1 MQSEKKLGVKL
12 SAKDKK
18 FREFAL
24 NGNMWH
30 VVLSVCMPLAVYQIV
45 NHIFTILD
53 TMMASHIS
61 AQAVSAV
68 AYLSQ
73 IQSMISALGM
83 GLAAGSSL
91 KISEAYGAGK
101 YEVVKKRLS
110 SLIAICFAIGMAV
123 ILLMPFVPLF
133 LRITGT
139 PEDFISIGARYFVI
153 SLAATVV
160 GFFNNVYIAIERARG
175 NSKRIMYLNMG
186 IIVLKL
192 SITAVFIYILNAGVT
207 MIAVATLISQSALFC
222 IAVKNLSG
230 KENVFGFNFNA
241 ITMKRDIVL
250 PMLSISFPVMVEKVA
265 FALGK
270 TVVNAMSKEYGQL
283 TVGALGISNNICG
296 AVTTIHNGFQDGTAA
311 VISQNMGAGKIDR
324 SIDAFKKALIINC
337 LWGFIGWVLLMI
349 FRDPISFIFAYS
361 KEGLNES
368 FRQTILKVFM
378 YDAFGGCVPLG
389 INAAVMSLLFG
400 FGYTKISMII
410 NFSRVFVFRIPVLWA
425 LQNFSSLGSE
435 SVGIV
440 MMVSNILVAVMSSII
455 GIFVLRYIIKNKDKF
470 GGVDN
475 AQAAL

>member
-1 MQSEKKLGVKL
+1 MASDKKIGIKLSEK
-12 SAKDKK
+12 DRK

-24 NGNMWH
+24 SGNMWQ
-30 VVLSVCMPLAVYQIV
+30 VILTVCMPLAIYQIV

-101 YEVVKKRLS
+101 YEMVKKRLS
-110 SLIAICFAIGMAV
+110 SLIMICFCIGVAV
-123 ILLMPFVPLF
+123 VLCMPFVPFF

-139 PEDFISIGARYFVI
+139 PEDFITIGAWYFVI

-186 IIVLKL
+186 IILLKL
-192 SITAVFIYILNAGVT
+192 SMTGVFIYILNAGVT
-207 MIAVATLISQSALFC
+207 MISVATLISQCVLLA
-222 IAVKNLSG
+222 IAFKNLSG
-230 KENVFGFNFNA
+230 RDNVFGFSINA
-241 ITMKRDIVL
+241 VTIKKNVVM
-250 PMLSISFPVMVEKVA
+250 PMLNISFPVMVEKVA
-265 FALGK
+265 FAMGK

-283 TVGALGISNNICG
+283 TVGALGISNNISG
-296 AVTTIHNGFQDGTAA
+296 AVTTVHNGFQDGTAA

-324 SIDAFKKALIINC
+324 SIDAFKKALVINC
-337 LWGFIGWVLLMI
+337 LWGFTGWVLLML
-349 FRDPISFIFAYS
+349 FREQISFVFAYS
-361 KEGLNES
+361 KEGLNEE

-410 NFSRVFVFRIPVLWA
+410 NFSRVFIFRIPVLWA
-425 LQNFSSLGSE
+425 LQNFSTLGSE

-440 MMVSNILVAVMSSII
+440 MMVSNILVAVMSSTICV
-455 GIFVLRYIIKNKDKF
+455 FVLRHIIKNKDKF
-470 GGVDN
+470 GGVKDV
-475 AQAAL
+475 QAAF